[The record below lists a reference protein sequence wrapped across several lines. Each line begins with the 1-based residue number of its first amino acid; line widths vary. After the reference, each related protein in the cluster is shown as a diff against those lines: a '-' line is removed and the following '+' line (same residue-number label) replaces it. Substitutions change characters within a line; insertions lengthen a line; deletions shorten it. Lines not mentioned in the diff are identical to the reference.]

1 MNLLVAAID
10 LLIYNKKISNEVV
23 GGKGMF
29 EKEEEFLTQNMEDSP
44 PTEATEES
52 DEAKGKH
59 EEGESFQELYEESL
73 HEVSEGEVVHGRV
86 IHVGPEFVTVDIGFK
101 SEGQVPLSE
110 FRQKEGVPSV
120 HIGDEIDVFVE
131 RKESEIGLVSLSK
144 EKADKYKF
152 WEEISRA
159 WNEDQVIEGK
169 IVSRIKGGLTVD
181 IGIPAFL
188 PGSQV
193 DIRPI
198 RNLEKFIGQTFK
210 FKIIKLNR
218 RRGNVVLSRRILMEK
233 ERDSLRQKT
242 LETLEEGK
250 IVEGVVKNIT
260 DYGAFIDLGGIDG
273 LMHITDMSWGRINH
287 PSDVLT
293 AGAKIKV
300 KVLQFDREHQR
311 VSLGIKQTIPDPWE
325 NIAGKFPAGTRVKGK
340 VTSLTDYG
348 AFVQLQEGVEG
359 LVHVSEMAWTKR
371 IRHPSKILSVGDE
384 VEVMVLDVDQSQK
397 RISLGL
403 KQTTANPWDTIAE
416 RYPVGTKIQG
426 RIKNITDFG
435 VFIGIDEGIDGLV
448 HISDIS
454 WTQRLNHPSEMYRKG
469 QEVQAIVLNID
480 KENQRFSLGIK
491 QILKNPWDDVH
502 HRFKVGQLVKGKVTN
517 VTKFGAFIELEPGIE
532 GLVHISEI
540 SRQRVE
546 KAEEV
551 VKAGDEI
558 QAVVINV
565 EPKKHKIGLSIKEVE
580 RYQAQH
586 GRKEASP
593 AYDDD
598 TSDFGRMLKEG
609 LERRARE
616 ANNTR
621 EP

>member
-1 MNLLVAAID
+1 MP
-10 LLIYNKKISNEVV
+10 E
-23 GGKGMF
+23 
-29 EKEEEFLTQNMEDSP
+29 EKEAEMIAQRPEDGP
-44 PTEATEES
+44 PTDGMEEPGES
-52 DEAKGKH
+52 KGKP

-73 HEVSEGEVVHGRV
+73 HEIAEGEVVHGRI
-86 IHVGPEFVTVDIGFK
+86 IHVGPEFATVDIGFK
-101 SEGQVPLSE
+101 SEGQVPLSQ
-110 FRQKEGVPSV
+110 FRQKDGTISV
-120 HIGDEIDVFVE
+120 NVGDEIDVFIE
-131 RKESEIGLVSLSK
+131 HKESEIGLVTLSK

-152 WEEISRA
+152 WEEISKA

-198 RNLEKFIGQTFK
+198 RNLEKLIGQAFK

-218 RRGNVVLSRRILMEK
+218 RRGNVVLSRRILLEK

-260 DYGAFIDLGGIDG
+260 DYGAFLDLGGIDG

-287 PSDVLT
+287 PSEVLT
-293 AGAKIKV
+293 VGAKLQV
-300 KVLQFDREHQR
+300 KVLQFDRENQR
-311 VSLGIKQTIPDPWE
+311 VSLGLKQTIPDPWE
-325 NIAGKFPAGTRVKGK
+325 NIAEKFPVGTRVKGR
-340 VTSLTDYG
+340 VTSITDYG
-348 AFVQLQEGVEG
+348 AFVQMAEGIEG

-371 IRHPSKILSVGDE
+371 VRHPSKVLSVGDE
-384 VEVMVLDVDQSQK
+384 VEVMVLDVDQAQK

-403 KQTTANPWDTIAE
+403 KQTTPNPWDTIAE

-435 VFIGIDEGIDGLV
+435 IFIGIDEGIDGLV

-454 WTQRLNHPSEMYRKG
+454 WIQRLKHPSELYRKG

-491 QILKNPWDDVH
+491 QIQKNPWEEAH

-532 GLVHISEI
+532 GLVHISEL
-540 SRQRVE
+540 SQQRVE

-551 VKAGDEI
+551 VKIGDEI

-565 EPKKHKIGLSIKEVE
+565 EPKKHKVGLSIKDVD
-580 RYQAQH
+580 RYQTQQT
-586 GRKEASP
+586 RKETAP

-616 ANNTR
+616 ANHNQ

>member
-1 MNLLVAAID
+1 M
-10 LLIYNKKISNEVV
+10 SENEA
-23 GGKGMF
+23 
-29 EKEEEFLTQNMEDSP
+29 EFLAQKTEDRP
-44 PTEATEES
+44 PTEAAEEPS
-52 DEAKGKH
+52 ESKARP
-59 EEGESFQELYEESL
+59 EEGESFKELYEESL
-73 HEVSEGEVVHGRV
+73 QEVAEGAVVHGRV
-86 IHVGPEFVTVDIGFK
+86 IHVGAEFVTVDVGFK
-101 SEGQVPLSE
+101 SEGQVPLNE
-110 FRQKEGVPSV
+110 FRQKDGTLLVNV
-120 HIGDEIDVFVE
+120 GDEVDVFIE
-131 RKESEIGLVSLSK
+131 RKESEIGLVTLSK

-152 WEEISRA
+152 WDEISRA

-169 IVSRIKGGLTVD
+169 IVSRIKGGLNVD
-181 IGIPAFL
+181 IGILAFL

-198 RNLEKFIGQTFK
+198 RNLEKLIGQTFK

-218 RRGNVVLSRRILMEK
+218 RRGNVVLSRRILLEK
-233 ERDSLRQKT
+233 ERDSQRQKT
-242 LETLEEGK
+242 LENLEEGK
-250 IVEGVVKNIT
+250 IVDGVVKNVT

-293 AGAKIKV
+293 VGAKIKV

-311 VSLGIKQTIPDPWE
+311 VSLGLKQTMADPWE
-325 NIAGKFPAGTRVKGK
+325 NVAGRFPVGTRVKGT
-340 VTSLTDYG
+340 VTSITDYG
-348 AFVQLQEGVEG
+348 AFIQLAEGVEG
-359 LVHVSEMAWTKR
+359 LVHISEMAWTKR
-371 IRHPSKILSVGDE
+371 VRHPSKVLSVGDE
-384 VEVMVLDVDQSQK
+384 VEVMVLDVDPSQK

-435 VFIGIDEGIDGLV
+435 IFIGIDEGIDGLV

-454 WTQRLNHPSEMYRKG
+454 WTQRLKHPSEMYRKG
-469 QEVQAIVLNID
+469 QEVQAIILNID

-491 QILKNPWDDVH
+491 QIQKNPWEEAH

-532 GLVHISEI
+532 GLVHISEL
-540 SRQRVE
+540 SNQRVE
-546 KAEEV
+546 KADEV
-551 VKAGDEI
+551 VKNGDEI

-565 EPKKHKIGLSIKEVE
+565 EPKKHKIGLSIKDID
-580 RYQAQH
+580 RYQAH
-586 GRKEASP
+586 PGRKEAP
-593 AYDDD
+593 ATSYEED

-609 LERRARE
+609 LEKRARE
-616 ANNTR
+616 ANNNQ

>member
-1 MNLLVAAID
+1 M
-10 LLIYNKKISNEVV
+10 SENEA
-23 GGKGMF
+23 
-29 EKEEEFLTQNMEDSP
+29 EFLAQKTEDRP
-44 PTEATEES
+44 PTEAAEEPS
-52 DEAKGKH
+52 ESKARP
-59 EEGESFQELYEESL
+59 EEGESFKELYEESL
-73 HEVSEGEVVHGRV
+73 QEVAEGEVVHGRV
-86 IHVGPEFVTVDIGFK
+86 IHVGPEFVTVDVGFK
-101 SEGQVPLSE
+101 SEGQVSLRE
-110 FRQKEGVPSV
+110 FRQKDGTLLVNV
-120 HIGDEIDVFVE
+120 GDEIDVLIE
-131 RKESEIGLVSLSK
+131 RRESEIGLVTLSK

-152 WEEISRA
+152 WDEISRA

-169 IVSRIKGGLTVD
+169 IVSRIKGGLNVD
-181 IGIPAFL
+181 IGILAFL

-198 RNLEKFIGQTFK
+198 RNLEKLIGQTFK

-218 RRGNVVLSRRILMEK
+218 RRGNVVLSRRILLEK
-233 ERDSLRQKT
+233 ERDALRQKT
-242 LETLEEGK
+242 LEVLEEGK

-293 AGAKIKV
+293 VGAKIKV

-311 VSLGIKQTIPDPWE
+311 VSLGLKQTMADPWE
-325 NIAGKFPAGTRVKGK
+325 NVAGRFPVGTRVKGT
-340 VTSLTDYG
+340 VTSITDYG
-348 AFVQLQEGVEG
+348 AFIQLAEGVEG
-359 LVHVSEMAWTKR
+359 LVHISEMAWTKR
-371 IRHPSKILSVGDE
+371 VRHPSKVLSVGDE
-384 VEVMVLDVDQSQK
+384 VEVMILDVDQNQK

-403 KQTTANPWDTIAE
+403 KQTTPNPWDTIAE

-435 VFIGIDEGIDGLV
+435 IFIGIDEGIDGLV

-454 WTQRLNHPSEMYRKG
+454 WTQRLKHPSEMYRKG
-469 QEVQAIVLNID
+469 QEVQAIILNID

-491 QILKNPWDDVH
+491 QIQKNPWEDAH

-532 GLVHISEI
+532 GLVHISEL
-540 SRQRVE
+540 SNQRVE
-546 KAEEV
+546 KADEV
-551 VKAGDEI
+551 VKNGDEI

-565 EPKKHKIGLSIKEVE
+565 EPKKHKIGLSIKDID
-580 RYQAQH
+580 RYQAQRA
-586 GRKEASP
+586 RKEPTAAS
-593 AYDDD
+593 YEDD

-609 LERRARE
+609 LEKRARE
-616 ANNTR
+616 ANNSQ

>member
-1 MNLLVAAID
+1 MSA
-10 LLIYNKKISNEVV
+10 KEV
-23 GGKGMF
+23 
-29 EKEEEFLTQNMEDSP
+29 EFLAQKSEDGP
-44 PTEATEES
+44 LTEGLEELS
-52 DEAKGKH
+52 ETKGKP

-73 HEVSEGEVVHGRV
+73 HEVAEGEVVHGRV

-101 SEGQVPLSE
+101 SEGQVSLREFLQKDGSLSVNVGE
-110 FRQKEGVPSV
+110 
-120 HIGDEIDVFVE
+120 EIDVFIE
-131 RKESEIGLVSLSK
+131 RKESETGLVTLSK
-144 EKADKYKF
+144 EKADKYRF

-181 IGIPAFL
+181 IGVMAFL

-198 RNLEKFIGQTFK
+198 RNLEKLIGNTLR

-218 RRGNVVLSRRILMEK
+218 RRGNVVLSRRILLEK
-233 ERDSLRQKT
+233 ERESLRHKT
-242 LETLEEGK
+242 LEILEEGK
-250 IVEGVVKNIT
+250 ILEGVVKNIT
-260 DYGAFIDLGGIDG
+260 DYGAFVDLGGIDG

-287 PSDVLT
+287 PSDIMTV
-293 AGAKIKV
+293 GQKIKV

-311 VSLGIKQTIPDPWE
+311 LSLGLKQTTPDPWE
-325 NIAGKFPAGTRVKGK
+325 NIAAKFSVGSRIKGK
-340 VTSLTDYG
+340 VTSITDYG
-348 AFVQLQEGVEG
+348 AFVQVLEGVEG

-384 VEVMVLDVDQSQK
+384 VEVMVLDMDSAQK

-403 KQTTANPWDTIAE
+403 KQTAPNPWDTIAE

-435 VFIGIDEGIDGLV
+435 IFIGIDEGIDGLV

-454 WTQRLNHPSEMYRKG
+454 WTQRLKHPSEMYRKG

-480 KENQRFSLGIK
+480 KDNQRFSLGIK
-491 QILKNPWDDVH
+491 QILKNPWDDIH
-502 HRFKVGQLVKGKVTN
+502 HRYKVGQLVKGKVTN
-517 VTKFGAFIELEPGIE
+517 VTKFGAFVELEPGIE
-532 GLVHISEI
+532 GLVHVSEL
-540 SRQRVE
+540 SHQRVE
-546 KAEEV
+546 KTEEII
-551 VKAGDEI
+551 KMGDEI

-565 EPKKHKIGLSIKEVE
+565 EPRKHKIGLSIKDVD
-580 RYQAQH
+580 RYQTQQA
-586 GRKEASP
+586 RKEASS

-616 ANNTR
+616 ANSTR
-621 EP
+621 ES

>member
-1 MNLLVAAID
+1 
-10 LLIYNKKISNEVV
+10 
-23 GGKGMF
+23 MF
-29 EKEEEFLTQNMEDSP
+29 EKEEEFLTRNTEDGP
-44 PTEATEES
+44 PTEGTEES
-52 DEAKGKH
+52 GEPKGKH
-59 EEGESFQELYEESL
+59 EEVESFQELYEESL

-110 FRQKEGVPSV
+110 FRQKDGVPSV
-120 HIGDEIDVFVE
+120 NIGDEIDVFIE

-144 EKADKYKF
+144 EKADKYRF

-242 LETLEEGK
+242 LEALEEGK

-293 AGAKIKV
+293 AGAKIRV
-300 KVLQFDREHQR
+300 KVLQFDREHQ
-311 VSLGIKQTIPDPWE
+311 
-325 NIAGKFPAGTRVKGK
+325 RVKGK

-348 AFVQLQEGVEG
+348 AFVQLQDGIEG

-384 VEVMVLDVDQSQK
+384 VEVMVLDVDQTQK

-435 VFIGIDEGIDGLV
+435 IFIGIDEGIDGLV

-491 QILKNPWDDVH
+491 QIQKNPWDDVH

-540 SRQRVE
+540 SRRRVE
-546 KAEEV
+546 KAEEA
-551 VKAGDEI
+551 VKSGDEI
-558 QAVVINV
+558 QVVVINV

-580 RYQAQH
+580 RYQAQQ

-593 AYDDD
+593 AYEDD

-616 ANNTR
+616 ADNTR

>member
-1 MNLLVAAID
+1 
-10 LLIYNKKISNEVV
+10 
-23 GGKGMF
+23 MF

-52 DEAKGKH
+52 GEAKGKH
-59 EEGESFQELYEESL
+59 EEVESFQELYEESL

>member
-1 MNLLVAAID
+1 
-10 LLIYNKKISNEVV
+10 
-23 GGKGMF
+23 MF
-29 EKEEEFLTQNMEDSP
+29 ENEGELLEQKKEDGPPGGAMEEP
-44 PTEATEES
+44 GES
-52 DEAKGKH
+52 KGKP
-59 EEGESFQELYEESL
+59 EEGQSFQELYEESL
-73 HEVSEGEVVHGRV
+73 QEVAEGEVAHGRV

-101 SEGQVPLSE
+101 SEGQVSINE
-110 FRQKEGVPSV
+110 FRQKDGTILVNV
-120 HIGDEIDVFVE
+120 GDEIDVLIE
-131 RKESEIGLVSLSK
+131 RKESEIGLITLSK

-152 WEEISRA
+152 WDEISRA

-198 RNLEKFIGQTFK
+198 RNLEKMIGQTYK

-218 RRGNVVLSRRILMEK
+218 RRGNVVLSRRILLEK
-233 ERDSLRQKT
+233 ERDGLRQQT
-242 LETLEEGK
+242 LATLEEGK

-293 AGAKIKV
+293 VGATVNV

-311 VSLGIKQTIPDPWE
+311 VSLGLKQTIPDPWE
-325 NIAGKFPAGTRVKGK
+325 NIAEKFPVGSRVKGK

-348 AFVQLQEGVEG
+348 AFVQLLEGVEG

-371 IRHPSKILSVGDE
+371 VRHPSKVLSVGDE
-384 VEVMVLDVDQSQK
+384 VEVMVLEVDQAQK

-403 KQTTANPWDTIAE
+403 KQTNPNPWDTIGE

-435 VFIGIDEGIDGLV
+435 IFIGIDEGIDGLV

-454 WTQRLNHPSEMYRKG
+454 WTQRLKHPSEMYRKG

-491 QILKNPWDDVH
+491 QIQKNPWDDAH

-517 VTKFGAFIELEPGIE
+517 VTKFGAFVELEPGIE
-532 GLVHISEI
+532 GLVHISEL
-540 SRQRVE
+540 SHQRVE
-546 KAEEV
+546 NAEEV
-551 VKAGDEI
+551 IKNGDEI

-565 EPKKHKIGLSIKEVE
+565 EPKKHKIGLSIKDID
-580 RYQAQH
+580 RYQSQQP
-586 GRKEASP
+586 RKDSP
-593 AYDDD
+593 TAYEDD

-609 LERRARE
+609 LEKRARE
-616 ANNTR
+616 SNNIQ